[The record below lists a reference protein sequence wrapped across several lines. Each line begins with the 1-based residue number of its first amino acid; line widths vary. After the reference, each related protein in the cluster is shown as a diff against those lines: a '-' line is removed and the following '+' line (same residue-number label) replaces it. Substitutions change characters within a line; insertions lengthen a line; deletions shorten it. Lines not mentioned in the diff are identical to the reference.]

1 MRTLSRSL
9 DLDFVSTGVLYVVV
23 VVVVVVVTS
32 AAVDFSCSLVLQRV
46 TLLHSCISTPLLF
59 SAPFIA
65 NVSCIVAWVCW
76 WLACCLLSFADLERC
91 SLLVV
96 DRIDLLLE
104 HRRRRCC
111 NKPTAL
117 CYRHSLIPHPPH
129 AIVVVVVVV
138 VGGGG
143 TIRLFE
149 LAGWASVYFQ
159 CDCERLLLSTCADSH
174 RYKHHVSIYLSISLQ
189 LPINTT
195 CYGNVRF
202 GHAAGV
208 HGYCTSR
215 VCFFDTAVH
224 THRSCYTIIIINQV
238 FNKLATDSAA
248 AAAAAAAAA
257 DAAD

>member
-9 DLDFVSTGVLYVVV
+9 DLDFVSTGVLY
-23 VVVVVVVTS
+23 VVVVVVTS

-138 VGGGG
+138 G

-174 RYKHHVSIYLSISLQ
+174 RYKHHVSISLSLYNCQSTLLVTVMFALVMLLAYMDIA
-189 LPINTT
+189 P
-195 CYGNVRF
+195 
-202 GHAAGV
+202 AA
-208 HGYCTSR
+208 
-215 VCFFDTAVH
+215 F
-224 THRSCYTIIIINQV
+224 V
-238 FNKLATDSAA
+238 FLIPLFILIAPATQSSSSSIKYSTN
-248 AAAAAAAAA
+248 
-257 DAAD
+257 